1 MGTTSKEQLSILLVC
16 PPGLSQVSLVTTINA
31 FPWATVVAKAKDV
44 DTALA
49 MVREC
54 SPDVLL
60 SDAYYLGDSI
70 GRLLRHMHAFNPQ
83 MLLVVLASTF
93 AQRKRFLG
101 EGAHIVLDYNNVTR
115 QLPQILTHA
124 KVNFNDRE

>member
-1 MGTTSKEQLSILLVC
+1 MNNTPGNRLSILLVC

-49 MVREC
+49 MVREYT
-54 SPDVLL
+54 PDVLL
-60 SDAYYLGDSI
+60 SDAYCLGDSI
-70 GRLLRHMHAFNPQ
+70 SGLLRHIHAVNPE

-93 AQRKRFLG
+93 TQKKRFLG

-115 QLPQILTHA
+115 QFPQILSHA
-124 KVNFNDRE
+124 QARFNDRE